1 MDYLIACY
9 GLKGDLSPV
18 MLKKIFH
25 DSFENLEITR
35 ICMGKQ
41 CNRFFRNIRQ
51 KVFGLYAL
59 SAYLNLTKLNCF
71 RVYRKLSTWSSHAET
86 LTYWSTKIFGCR
98 IKYGHYIINISSDL
112 IFSPEKSTL
121 KLFLKLTQSQFWH
134 LPALRSRFKRL
145 QKLRSMDH
153 ALISN

>member
-35 ICMGKQ
+35 IWMEKQ

-51 KVFGLYAL
+51 KVFGLPN
-59 SAYLNLTKLNCF
+59 LNMF
-71 RVYRKLSTWSSHAET
+71 FQH
-86 LTYWSTKIFGCR
+86 I
-98 IKYGHYIINISSDL
+98 
-112 IFSPEKSTL
+112 
-121 KLFLKLTQSQFWH
+121 
-134 LPALRSRFKRL
+134 
-145 QKLRSMDH
+145 
-153 ALISN
+153 